1 MDPFLFIVL
10 PPGFYTFLYANI
22 LLFVV
27 NASLHLCLRF
37 QYYINSK
44 YFFIYWQ
51 RNVYDYS
58 LIKIIYIYSS
68 SSQRCNTLF
77 FLYFIPHSYCDT
89 NQGYNVIMIWNKDFS
104 FDFLYNRLYEIRLI
118 LGNYILGLYHVA
130 LYVELIWR
138 GFFTPPR
145 NRGGVIFSMHFVC
158 VCVSVCVSVCLC
170 VYCFLVNKIP
180 AERMYRFELD
190 FR

>member
-138 GFFTPPR
+138 VFLHLHEIVEGP
-145 NRGGVIFSMHFVC
+145 VIFSLHFVYVC
-158 VCVSVCVSVCLC
+158 VCLSVCLLFSC
-170 VYCFLVNKIP
+170 EQIP
-180 AERMYRFELD
+180 AERMYRFGRG